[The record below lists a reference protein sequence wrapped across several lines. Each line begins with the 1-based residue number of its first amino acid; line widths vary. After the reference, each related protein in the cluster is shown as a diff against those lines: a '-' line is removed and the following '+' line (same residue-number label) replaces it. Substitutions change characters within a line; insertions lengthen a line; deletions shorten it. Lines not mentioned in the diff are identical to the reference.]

1 MKAKK
6 QSKRP
11 KAVAVAKK
19 VVIKPVPKPVFK
31 PSIASCVQDW
41 LDETTASA
49 PSVTERDRGEWF
61 AEHLPQLIDRLEKRE
76 GK

>member
-11 KAVAVAKK
+11 KAKAVAKK
-19 VVIKPVPKPVFK
+19 VVIKPAPKPIFK

-41 LDETTASA
+41 LAEVSASA
-49 PSVTERDRGEWF
+49 PSPTQRDRGEWF